1 MGVSPQLLEQL
12 SVEGGSLGLSCYL
25 SPEGKGGGGLLS
37 ITPLLHIKA
46 LTPLGETGKRVARL
60 LIKQMK
66 PVKQIKRKT
75 SIKL

>member
-25 SPEGKGGGGLLS
+25 SPEGKGGGLLS

-46 LTPLGETGKRVARL
+46 LTPLGETGKHVARL
-60 LIKQMK
+60 LVKQM
-66 PVKQIKRKT
+66 
-75 SIKL
+75 